1 MSSKSVQK
9 EYQEKVSRKNVK
21 IECLAKSVKKDC
33 LDDWGGVG
41 AALVDDSASHLRKQE
56 CFECYVSIQSD
67 CIRVR
72 GFYQV

>member
-41 AALVDDSASHLRKQE
+41 AALVDDSASHLRK
-56 CFECYVSIQSD
+56 
-67 CIRVR
+67 
-72 GFYQV
+72 